1 MMKWFLVKK
10 SSVTIA
16 IVFFSISQP
25 LTSGKANHRQFVG
38 SEPQHQ
44 CVNVSMCQWLQEV
57 AITGGMYTC
66 RTLCHRSWMMMN
78 ETEWEQMTMSDND
91 MFSIR
96 LSQQFYYMY
105 LYVTFELIW
114 TEAWPLWSFWLRWC
128 TFASVCLAPRGGPL
142 AQMGVQ
148 ELSWMVN
155 NLQFC
160 HGWRIPSWSFKR
172 QKVQETWVSRCQES
186 IVRIVGSGHS
196 FVAWVVGPG

>member
-128 TFASVCLAPRGGPL
+128 TFASVCLAPRGGLWPKWECRNFR
-142 AQMGVQ
+142 GWWIICNSV
-148 ELSWMVN
+148 MVEGF
-155 NLQFC
+155 Q
-160 HGWRIPSWSFKR
+160 
-172 QKVQETWVSRCQES
+172 VEVSRGKRSRKLES
-186 IVRIVGSGHS
+186 V
-196 FVAWVVGPG
+196 VAKNP